1 MPWECAEHSPSLA
14 RQNLE
19 PSFEIGASLVKG
31 WTFKTVVQG
40 SSVPQVFIPR
50 LIQLW
55 KDGRFPFEKLVSD
68 YAIDDINQGFEDS
81 KSGKTIKPVIV
92 F

>member
-1 MPWECAEHSPSLA
+1 M
-14 RQNLE
+14 
-19 PSFEIGASLVKG
+19 SFEIGSSLIKG

-50 LIQLW
+50 LIALW
-55 KDGRFPFEKLVSD
+55 KQGKFPFDKLVKR
-68 YAIDDINQGFEDS
+68 YAHSDINQAFADS
-81 KSGKTIKPVIV
+81 ANGSVIKPLIV